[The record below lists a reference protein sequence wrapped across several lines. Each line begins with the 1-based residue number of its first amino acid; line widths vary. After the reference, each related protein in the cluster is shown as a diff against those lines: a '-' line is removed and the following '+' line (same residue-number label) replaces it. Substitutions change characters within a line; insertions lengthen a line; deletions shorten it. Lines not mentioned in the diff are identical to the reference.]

1 MIILLK
7 LYATRLLI
15 TVKGAPFKL
24 PVQENIEQ
32 QKLPRLGSEVRFVDG
47 ITAGRIRVLN
57 EDTFVVIR
65 GKKRV
70 RRLEFPYSSIAA
82 IGNRVVTLRSS
93 KSEALEKSAL
103 LTPLDRESVSKKRF
117 IKEID
122 QRLSLQ
128 NPERAERIARIT
140 LYLTSR
146 RLTPEQKKQLKK
158 NLPPGIRSLWA
169 TVEQPGNGLYFNMS
183 DFLIPIKKQGRLDTM
198 EDAFIAARE
207 VFSSLKRIMPTV
219 EAMEM
224 SRSLPRGLQEIWE
237 SAS

>member
-1 MIILLK
+1 M
-7 LYATRLLI
+7 
-15 TVKGAPFKL
+15 
-24 PVQENIEQ
+24 PVQENIEQQ

-122 QRLSLQ
+122 QRLRLQ
-128 NPERAERIARIT
+128 NLERAERIARIT
-140 LYLTSR
+140 LYLTSK